1 MTPTHTVSFTHRIV
15 KRFITIVVEGKKKKV
30 KSEKLYLDFT
40 VVSQFN
46 TLATTRNYTAHVY
59 SDGKNK
65 PEIRVKDPSGDSRDI
80 DKAVSR
86 TIPGFIINNRWLG
99 NQMGPIISTIEN
111 AHAEKLAKSI
121 ARWEEKRA
129 LAA

>member
-1 MTPTHTVSFTHRIV
+1 MATHNVSFTHRIV

-40 VVSQFN
+40 VVSQYG
-46 TLATTRNYTAHVY
+46 TLATSRSYTAHVY
-59 SDGKNK
+59 SDGKNM

-86 TIPGFIINNRWLG
+86 TIPGFIVSNRWLG
-99 NQMGPIISTIEN
+99 SQMAEIISTIET
-111 AHAEKLAKSI
+111 AHADKLGKSI

-129 LAA
+129 A

>member
-1 MTPTHTVSFTHRIV
+1 MATHNVSFTHRIV

-40 VVSQFN
+40 VVSQYG
-46 TLATTRNYTAHVY
+46 TLATSRSYTAHVY
-59 SDGKNK
+59 SDGKNM

-86 TIPGFIINNRWLG
+86 SIPGFIVSNRWLG
-99 NQMGPIISTIEN
+99 SQMAEIISTIET
-111 AHAEKLAKSI
+111 AHADKLGKSI

-129 LAA
+129 A